1 MIVKQMALTWGL
13 CYNKKTDS
21 PYHHRIQGHE
31 GLLLND
37 FKLVAKG
44 ETTTQL

>member
-1 MIVKQMALTWGL
+1 MIVKQMALIGRGL

-21 PYHHRIQGHE
+21 SYHHRIQGHE

-37 FKLVAKG
+37 FKLVAKR
-44 ETTTQL
+44 EKQQ